1 MSIFRAYDIRGIV
14 PENAADEAQ
23 IGDDALTPAIA
34 EQIGKAIGSEAAAL
48 NQPNIVVARDGRL
61 SGKDLLEGL
70 IKGLKSTGRN
80 VINIGMVPTPVL
92 YFATYHFNAGSGVM
106 LTGSHNPPNYNGLK
120 MMIDGDTLSG
130 DRIQALD
137 RRIKNADFITGVGT
151 RLETADI
158 AETYIDRIIKDV
170 KLARPFKV
178 VVDCGNGVAGELAPL
193 LIRALGCEVIELFCE
208 IDGNFPNHHPD
219 PSMPENIQDVIKTV
233 QSEGADLGLAFD
245 GDGDRLGVVDA
256 QGRVIWP
263 DRQMI
268 LYATD
273 LLKRHPGAEIIYD
286 VKCTRYLE
294 TAIEQAGG
302 KPLMWNTGHSFIK
315 AKIKETGALL
325 GGEMSGHIF
334 FKERWYGFD
343 DALYTA
349 ARLLEIL
356 SKDSRTPDSVFAELP
371 DAVNTPELKLELA
384 EFGQHYQLMD
394 KIRESFNFGETVK
407 VRTIDGIRA
416 DFEDAWGLVRPSNTT
431 PCLVIRFEADNQKA
445 LERIQENFRQ
455 QFLAIDGALNLPF

>member
-14 PENAADEAQ
+14 PKNAVDEAQ
-23 IGDDALTPAIA
+23 IGDDALTPAIT
-34 EQIGKAIGSEAAAL
+34 EQIGQALGSEAAAL

-61 SGKDLLEGL
+61 SGPALLEGL

-120 MMIDGDTLSG
+120 MMIAGDTLSG

-137 RRIKNADFITGVGT
+137 KRIKNADLISGVGT

-158 AETYIDRIIKDV
+158 GETYIDRIINDV
-170 KLARPFKV
+170 KLTRPFKV
-178 VVDCGNGVAGELAPL
+178 VIDCGNGVAGELAPK
-193 LIRALGCEVIELFCE
+193 LIRALGCEVIELFCD

-233 QSEGADLGLAFD
+233 QTEGADLGLAFD

-294 TAIEQAGG
+294 TAIKQAGG

-356 SKDSRTPDSVFAELP
+356 SKDSRAPEAIFAELP
-371 DAVNTPELKLELA
+371 DAVNTPELKLELT
-384 EFGQHYQLMD
+384 EFGEHYKLMD
-394 KIRESFNFGETVK
+394 KIRDSFNFEDAK

-416 DFEDAWGLVRPSNTT
+416 DFEDGWGLVRPSNTT

-445 LERIQENFRQ
+445 LERIQDNFRQ
-455 QFLAIDGALNLPF
+455 QFLKIDRELNLPF